1 MIPIWLQNL
10 PWNIFDTLINFVEL
24 LVIFVPAIAAFVYFI
39 RQTVAIWVQD
49 ATDNGA
55 TIVIHNKTNKSV
67 FITDIQFQDSEYNA
81 FKAPVVTWN
90 NGVQQLKPD
99 DYIEVV
105 INYRKTVYVRQ
116 SFKVVVE
123 YNRTK
128 KKKVKVT
135 V

>member
-24 LVIFVPAIAAFVYFI
+24 LVIFVPAIAAFVYCI

-55 TIVIHNKTNKSV
+55 TILIHNKTNKSV
-67 FITDIQFQDSEYNA
+67 FITDIQFQDSENNA

-90 NGVQQLKPD
+90 NGVKQLKPD